1 MQTNRVATKKET
13 RKRIKSRR
21 KRLEKSLVSKFLTQN
36 FMEKTLKLMKEEL
49 KSQMLT
55 DDQISNYV
63 QNKLTM

>member
-1 MQTNRVATKKET
+1 MATKKET
-13 RKRIKSRR
+13 REKIKSRR
-21 KRLEKSLVSKFLTQN
+21 KRFEKSLVSKCLIHN
-36 FMEKTLKLMKEEL
+36 FMKKTLKPTKEEL